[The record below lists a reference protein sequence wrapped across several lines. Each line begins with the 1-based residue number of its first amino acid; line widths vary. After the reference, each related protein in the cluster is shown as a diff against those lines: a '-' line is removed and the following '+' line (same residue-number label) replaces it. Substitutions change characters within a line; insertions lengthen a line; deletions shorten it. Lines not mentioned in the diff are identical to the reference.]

1 MNRGKTY
8 HLLMA
13 ASLVL
18 LGAILFY
25 ASYNSI
31 RVTEMSAE
39 SDNQTNYLNISVNS
53 PDGKYCAQTIGEE
66 ELGGRSYPD
75 IMRVVDLQT
84 GCVLWEETAYLD
96 TAFLW
101 FLDSKYLAIAYTGR
115 TWSECKIIDTASW
128 EEIPDIDI
136 SSIKKLADDLPD
148 IYENG
153 ISKIIPIQWSS
164 ENMILL
170 EVYWDTPDGQALTG
184 TVQYNVQA
192 QEYEELK
199 WELISVG

>member
-39 SDNQTNYLNISVNS
+39 SENQTNHLNISVNS

-84 GCVLWEETAYLD
+84 ECVVWEETAYLD

-101 FLDSKYLAIAYTGR
+101 SLDSKYLAIAYTGR

-184 TVQYNVQA
+184 TVQYNVQT